1 MALLSLCSRLCWALG
16 QHCRLPGGCC
26 LSWHHSSTL
35 NCHSVL
41 HLSHCPHRGRGFT
54 LCTHCTYQSCLTWTP
69 ISPPSDC
76 CLCRCCCPRCSLG
89 PSTWALLAQMQSFYW
104 ILLLCALIFCPTPL
118 SNVLLWLLLLLQSP
132 YLLQP
137 SARFTVTTTLP

>member
-1 MALLSLCSRLCWALG
+1 MSHSVTNDVRPLYMALLSLCSRLYWALG

-41 HLSHCPHRGRGFT
+41 HLSHCSHRGRGFT
-54 LCTHCTYQSCLTWTP
+54 LCTHCAYQSCLTWTP
-69 ISPPSDC
+69 IPPPSDC
-76 CLCRCCCPRCSLG
+76 CLCCCCCPRCSLG

-104 ILLLCALIFCPTPL
+104 ILLLCALIDL
-118 SNVLLWLLLLLQSP
+118 SQVPRITEKFFKSL
-132 YLLQP
+132 
-137 SARFTVTTTLP
+137 R